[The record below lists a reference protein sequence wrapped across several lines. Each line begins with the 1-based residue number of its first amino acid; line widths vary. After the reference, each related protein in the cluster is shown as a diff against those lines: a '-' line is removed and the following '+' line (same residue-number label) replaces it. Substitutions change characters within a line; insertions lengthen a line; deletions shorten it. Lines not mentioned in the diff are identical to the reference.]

1 MHMLKEKNYE
11 KEVITQAKIRRAT
24 TEFINIINDLWYDK
38 SIELVLFRNTL
49 VDKRTSEILNLINY
63 AKEFV
68 GKPISVYDA
77 LDIAK
82 AIQKIQLPSSKLD
95 IGKLAYE
102 YYLDVNGSEDKV
114 TFVKRQLKNA
124 TEAKDIKPKDVV
136 LYGFGGLG
144 GF

>member
-1 MHMLKEKNYE
+1 MLKAKDYE
-11 KEVITQAKIRRAT
+11 NEVISQAKIRRAT

-49 VDKRTSEILNLINY
+49 VDKRASEILNLINY

-82 AIQKIQLPSSKLD
+82 AIQHIQLPSSKLD

-102 YYLDVNGSEDKV
+102 CYLDVNG
-114 TFVKRQLKNA
+114 
-124 TEAKDIKPKDVV
+124 KPVRS
-136 LYGFGGLG
+136 
-144 GF
+144 

>member
-1 MHMLKEKNYE
+1 MLKEKNYE

-77 LDIAK
+77 LDLSLIP
-82 AIQKIQLPSSKLD
+82 I
-95 IGKLAYE
+95 
-102 YYLDVNGSEDKV
+102 
-114 TFVKRQLKNA
+114 
-124 TEAKDIKPKDVV
+124 
-136 LYGFGGLG
+136 
-144 GF
+144 